1 MMGMELSKAN
11 STIEGLVVPGY
22 ESVNEMFEAGFLTG
36 RESSAQLCVY
46 VGEKKVIN
54 LWHFVNNTSYTNNTL
69 TNVFSSSKN
78 LSSIAM
84 AILHERGLLRY
95 DARIEEYWPEFTGG
109 GKEGITV
116 AELLKHEAGFAN
128 FPTGLESS
136 DLLSP
141 ENIKKNTVGK
151 LYEESTPKYPKNG
164 KREYHGI
171 SRGFL
176 LNEIFRRI
184 EPYGC
189 TIGEFLRR
197 EVSSK
202 MGIRVFLGVTEDEV
216 EDYEPVETEG
226 RISSMRTAVSSMPFN
241 ILPSFFARVMW
252 GKKPFFVGGKK
263 MDFSNVN
270 DDQSRK
276 VEFPSFNA
284 NASAEGLAKLA
295 AFMANKGKLDNET
308 IMSEKTWNSM
318 HAGVMDSAMLGD
330 IFMTHFSQGGVNRFQ
345 RDDFAGFGREL

>member
-22 ESVNEMFEAGFLTG
+22 ESVKEMFEAGFLTG

-128 FPTGLESS
+128 FPTGLGSS

-141 ENIKKNTVGK
+141 ENIKNSSVGK
-151 LYEESTPKYPKNG
+151 LYEESTPSYPKNG
-164 KREYHGI
+164 RREYHGI

-176 LNEIFRRI
+176 LNVIF
-184 EPYGC
+184 
-189 TIGEFLRR
+189 
-197 EVSSK
+197 
-202 MGIRVFLGVTEDEV
+202 
-216 EDYEPVETEG
+216 
-226 RISSMRTAVSSMPFN
+226 
-241 ILPSFFARVMW
+241 
-252 GKKPFFVGGKK
+252 
-263 MDFSNVN
+263 
-270 DDQSRK
+270 
-276 VEFPSFNA
+276 
-284 NASAEGLAKLA
+284 EGLSRPDA
-295 AFMANKGKLDNET
+295 
-308 IMSEKTWNSM
+308 
-318 HAGVMDSAMLGD
+318 
-330 IFMTHFSQGGVNRFQ
+330 Q
-345 RDDFAGFGREL
+345 